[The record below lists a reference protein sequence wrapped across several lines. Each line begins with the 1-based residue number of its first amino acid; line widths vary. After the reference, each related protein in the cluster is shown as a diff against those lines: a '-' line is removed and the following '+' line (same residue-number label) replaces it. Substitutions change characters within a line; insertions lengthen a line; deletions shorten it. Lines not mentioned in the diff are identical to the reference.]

1 MSTPMTV
8 PRADKAPSF
17 KAAVVPVTPFEQNC
31 ALIWNEVT
39 KAGAIVDPG
48 GDVDRIL
55 AAIDQVGLM
64 PEKILL
70 THGHID
76 HAGGA
81 AELRQ
86 RLNVP
91 IEGPHLA
98 DKFLLDHLEEQ
109 GAAYGFPARK
119 VTPDRW
125 LSEGDQVTI
134 GEHVFDILHC
144 PGHSPGSVVF
154 QSKAQKFLIMGDV
167 LFRGSIGR
175 SDLPQGDHD
184 TLIAS
189 IKDKLLV
196 LDDSYA
202 FLCGHGPGSSI
213 GLERRT
219 NPFLK

>member
-1 MSTPMTV
+1 MAA
-8 PRADKAPSF
+8 PRADRAPSF

-48 GDVDRIL
+48 GDIDRIMT
-55 AAIDQVGLM
+55 AIDQVGLM

-81 AELRQ
+81 AELRAK
-86 RLNVP
+86 LKVP

-109 GAAYGFPARK
+109 GEAYGFPARN
-119 VTPDRW
+119 VIPDRW
-125 LSEGDQVTI
+125 LSDGDTVAI
-134 GEHVFDILHC
+134 GEHIFEILHC

-154 QSKAQKFLIMGDV
+154 KSPTQKFLIMGDV
-167 LFRGSIGR
+167 LFQGSIGR

-184 TLIAS
+184 TLINS
-189 IKDKLLV
+189 IKTKLLV
-196 LDDSYA
+196 LEDNYA
-202 FLCGHGPGSSI
+202 FLCGHGSGSTI

-219 NPFLK
+219 NPFLR